1 MRAQVTQRR
10 VATLTIVED
19 LDVVEQLAAGLE
31 TSFKASITGLQ
42 FSLEGGKEA
51 LGHRIVPAVALAAH
65 RAHPSGDL

>member
-31 TSFKASITGLQ
+31 TSVKASITGLQ

-51 LGHRIVPAVALAAH
+51 LGHRSQQLPLRLIEH
-65 RAHPSGDL
+65 TIW